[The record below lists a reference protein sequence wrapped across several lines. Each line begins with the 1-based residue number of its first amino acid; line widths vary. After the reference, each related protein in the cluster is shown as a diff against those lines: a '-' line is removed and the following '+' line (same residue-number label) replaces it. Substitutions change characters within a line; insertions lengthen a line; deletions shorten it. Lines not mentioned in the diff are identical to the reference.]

1 MFKNKY
7 QISRVLKVFDG
18 SAFEA
23 VIDLGMGVYL
33 KKKIYL
39 TGITSPKYEEDNDY
53 FLQAQT
59 NLSLFLRNSV
69 RGKVFIEI
77 DEYHDDSVWGTIYT
91 DEYEDSINWIMY
103 LRGYVWDDGICDEDV
118 KSNRELYVLNTPIT
132 KLV

>member
-39 TGITSPKYEEDNDY
+39 TGITSPKYEDDNDY

-59 NLSLFLRNSV
+59 NLSHFLRNCI

-77 DEYHDDSVWGTIYT
+77 DEYHDDNVWGTIYT

-103 LRGYVWDDGICDEDV
+103 LRGYVWDDGICDSDI
-118 KSNRELYVLNTPIT
+118 KSNRKIYVLNTPIT